1 MFPISVRV
9 AGVSLLVV
17 VLSTGW
23 MRAQI
28 VPALPVIPA
37 NSFNITNF
45 GAVGDS
51 ITTNTTAIQNTIN
64 AAATAG
70 GGTVEIPAGTFL
82 SGPLTLASSINLQLD
97 SGAVLQMLPFG
108 SYPGGTSP
116 SDFITSASG
125 AHDLEVSGTGTIDG
139 QGNGWWTNNLSTSS
153 RPVMFTFSKCNRV
166 LIQNVLLQN
175 SPSMHITFKNA
186 TGNVTIQGMTINTP
200 GNSPNTDGID
210 LIGTNCLVQNC
221 NISDGDDNIA
231 LGSTGGTCSGI
242 MITNCTF
249 GSGHGL
255 SIGGNTSS
263 GVSNLVVGACSFTST
278 QYGIR
283 MKSDTNTVSPG
294 AGGIVQNLYYSNLHM
309 TNISEG
315 PIVIYSYYNE
325 FGTPTSISPSTAAA
339 QFVPSPPRPTT
350 VIWRNIIISNVTAT
364 VIGGSGIAGI
374 IWGRTE
380 VPATNIIL
388 SGVSITAP
396 KTFDVYNAR
405 GVQFVNSQITETGT
419 GKKLTL
425 FNASVIITNSV
436 PGTNITVDGLT
447 SATSLALYNASASST
462 AADFFGANPITLS
475 GGKLAVTNNYGPPS
489 AGVFNFGLGTN
500 TSTVAVTGNL
510 ALTNATFNITNAP
523 GFGAGTY
530 TLFTYTGTENGTF
543 ALGSTPAS
551 FNYTLTN
558 TTGQIQLVVSTTG
571 PSLSPVSLVSSN
583 NAGQLQLSW
592 PQDHIGWSLQIQTNS
607 MSKGLGTNWAVVPG
621 SPTTNSVTVPI
632 VQTNESVFLRLVY
645 P

>member
-1 MFPISVRV
+1 MIPVSVRV
-9 AGVSLLVV
+9 AGVSLLFVA
-17 VLSTGW
+17 LSTGW

-28 VPALPVIPA
+28 VPVLPVIPA

-45 GAVGDS
+45 GAVGDG
-51 ITTNTTAIQNTIN
+51 ITTNTTAIQNTIS
-64 AAATAG
+64 AASTAG

-97 SGAVLQMLPFG
+97 SGATLQMLPFG

-116 SDFITSASG
+116 SDFITASTL
-125 AHDLEVSGTGTIDG
+125 HDLELSGTGTIDG
-139 QGNGWWTNNLSTSS
+139 QGNGWWTNNLSTSE

-175 SPSMHITFKNA
+175 SPSMHLTFKNA
-186 TGNVTIQGMTINTP
+186 TGNVTIRGMTINTS
-200 GNSPNTDGID
+200 GFSPNTDGID

-242 MITNCTF
+242 MITNCIF
-249 GSGHGL
+249 GVGHGL

-263 GVSNLVVGACSFTST
+263 GVSNLIVGACSFTGT

-283 MKSDTNTVSPG
+283 MKSDNASSSPG
-294 AGGIVQNLYYSNLHM
+294 AGGIVQNLYYSNLAM
-309 TNISEG
+309 TNLTEG
-315 PIVIYSYYNE
+315 AIVIYSYYNE
-325 FGTPTSISPSTAAA
+325 IGTPTSISPSTAAA
-339 QFVPSPPRPTT
+339 EPIPTPVPATT
-350 VIWRNIIISNVTAT
+350 VVWRNIIISNITAK
-364 VIGGSGIAGI
+364 VIGSGIAGI

-405 GVQFVNSQITETGT
+405 GIQFVNSQITETGT

-425 FNASVIITNSV
+425 FNASVIISNNV

-447 SATSLALYNASASST
+447 STNSLSLYNASASST
-462 AADFFGANPITLS
+462 AADFFGANPITIS
-475 GGKLAVTNNYGPPS
+475 GGTLAVTNNYGPPMS
-489 AGVFNFGLGTN
+489 GIFNFGLGTN
-500 TSTVAVTGNL
+500 ASTVAVTGNL
-510 ALTNATFNITNAP
+510 SLTNATFNITNAP

-530 TLFTYTGTENGTF
+530 PLFTYTGTENGTF
-543 ALGSTPAS
+543 ALGSTPAN
-551 FNYTLTN
+551 FNYRLTN
-558 TTGQIQLVVSTTG
+558 TTAQIQLVVSTTG
-571 PSLSPVSLVSSN
+571 PSLTPVSLVLSN
-583 NAGQLQLSW
+583 SVGNLQLSW
-592 PQDHIGWSLQIQTNS
+592 PQDHTGWSLQIQTNS
-607 MSKGLGTNWAVVPG
+607 MSKGLSTNWNVVPG
-621 SPTTNSVTVPI
+621 SSQTNVVTVPI
-632 VQTNESVFLRLVY
+632 VQMNESVFLRLVY

>member
-1 MFPISVRV
+1 MIPVFVRV
-9 AGVSLLVV
+9 AGVSLLFVA
-17 VLSTGW
+17 LSTGW

-28 VPALPVIPA
+28 VPVLPVIPA

-45 GAVGDS
+45 GAVGDG
-51 ITTNTTAIQNTIN
+51 ITTNTTAIQNTIS
-64 AAATAG
+64 AASTAG

-97 SGAVLQMLPFG
+97 GGATLQMLPFG

-116 SDFITSASG
+116 SDFITASTL
-125 AHDLEVSGTGTIDG
+125 HDLELSGTGTIDG
-139 QGNGWWTNNLSTSS
+139 QGNGWWTNNLSTSE

-175 SPSMHITFKNA
+175 SPSMHLTFKNA
-186 TGNVTIQGMTINTP
+186 TGNVTIRGMTINTS
-200 GNSPNTDGID
+200 GFSPNTDGID
-210 LIGTNCLVQNC
+210 LIGTICLVQNC

-242 MITNCTF
+242 MITNCIF
-249 GSGHGL
+249 GVGHGL

-263 GVSNLVVGACSFTST
+263 GVSNLIVGACSFTGT

-283 MKSDTNTVSPG
+283 MKSDNASSSPG
-294 AGGIVQNLYYSNLHM
+294 AGGIVQNLYYSNLAM
-309 TNISEG
+309 TNLTEG
-315 PIVIYSYYNE
+315 AIVIYSYYNE
-325 FGTPTSISPSTAAA
+325 IGTPTSISPSTAAA
-339 QFVPSPPRPTT
+339 QPIPSPVPATT
-350 VIWRNIIISNVTAT
+350 VVWRNIIISNVTAK
-364 VIGGSGIAGI
+364 VIGSGIAGI

-405 GVQFVNSQITETGT
+405 GIQFVNSQITETGT

-425 FNASVIITNSV
+425 FNASVIISNNV

-447 SATSLALYNASASST
+447 STNSLVLYNASASST
-462 AADFFGANPITLS
+462 AVDFFGANPITIS
-475 GGKLAVTNNYGPPS
+475 GGTLAVTNNYGPPMS
-489 AGVFNFGLGTN
+489 GIFNFGLGTN
-500 TSTVAVTGNL
+500 ASTVAVTGNL
-510 ALTNATFNITNAP
+510 ALTNVTLNITNAP

-530 TLFTYTGTENGTF
+530 ALFTYTGTENGTF
-543 ALGSTPAS
+543 ALGTTPAN
-551 FNYTLTN
+551 FNYRLTN
-558 TTGQIQLVVSTTG
+558 TMAQIQLVVSTTG
-571 PSLSPVSLVSSN
+571 PSLTPVSLVLSN
-583 NAGQLQLSW
+583 SAGNLQLSW
-592 PQDHIGWSLQIQTNS
+592 PQDHTGWSLQIQTNS
-607 MSKGLGTNWAVVPG
+607 MSKGLSTNWNVVPG
-621 SPTTNSVTVPI
+621 SSQTNVVTVPI

>member
-1 MFPISVRV
+1 MFSIPVRV
-9 AGVSLLVV
+9 AGVSLLVM

-28 VPALPVIPA
+28 IPALPVIPA

-64 AAATAG
+64 AASTAG

-97 SGAVLQMLPFG
+97 SGAMLQMLPYG

-116 SDFITSASG
+116 SDFITASSL
-125 AHDLEVSGTGTIDG
+125 HDLELSGTGTIDG
-139 QGNGWWTNNLSTSS
+139 QGNGWWTNNLSTSE

-166 LIQNVLLQN
+166 LIQNVVLQN
-175 SPSMHITFKNA
+175 SPSMHLTFKNA
-186 TGNVTIQGMTINTP
+186 TGNVTIQSMTINTP
-200 GNSPNTDGID
+200 GNSPNTDGVD

-231 LGSTGGTCSGI
+231 LGSTGGTSAGI
-242 MITNCTF
+242 MITNCIF
-249 GSGHGL
+249 GVGHGL

-263 GVSNLVVGACSFTST
+263 GVSNLIVGACSFTGT

-283 MKSDTNTVSPG
+283 MKSDTNTASPG

-309 TNISEG
+309 TNVAEG
-315 PIVIYSYYNE
+315 AVVIYSYYNE
-325 FGTPTSISPSTAAA
+325 IGTPTSITPSFAAA

-350 VIWRNIIISNVTAT
+350 VVWRNIIISNITAT
-364 VIGGSGIAGI
+364 VTGSGGIAGI

-380 VPATNIIL
+380 VPATNFIL
-388 SGVSITAP
+388 SGVTISAP

-425 FNASVIITNSV
+425 FNASVIISNNV
-436 PGTNITVDGLT
+436 PGTNVTVDGLT
-447 SATSLALYNASASST
+447 SANSLSLYNASASST

-475 GGKLAVTNNYGPPS
+475 GGTLAVTNNYGPPMS
-489 AGVFNFGLGTN
+489 GIFNFGLGTN
-500 TSTVAVTGNL
+500 ASTVAVTGNL
-510 ALTNATFNITNAP
+510 ALTNATFNITNAT

-530 TLFTYTGTENGTF
+530 ALFTYTGTENGTF
-543 ALGSTPAS
+543 ALGSTPAN
-551 FNYTLTN
+551 FNYRLTN
-558 TTGQIQLVVSTTG
+558 TIGQIQLVVSMTG
-571 PSLSPVSLVSSN
+571 PSLAPVSLVSSN
-583 NAGQLQLSW
+583 SAGNLQLSW
-592 PQDHIGWSLQIQTNS
+592 PQDHTGWSLQIQTNS
-607 MSKGLGTNWAVVPG
+607 LSKGLSTNWTVVQG
-621 SPTTNSVTVPI
+621 SSATNVATVPL